1 MDRIQRPS
9 YAQRWKVGLG
19 LNMIVMAACF
29 GLYELGFFGRVDGPL
44 SMTNIGRSLSGIGL
58 TSHGF
63 QVLLVI
69 LFGLALTWNWALNV
83 IAHLTGQ
90 RLTCTKGSPQEGFC
104 GELVQRRREESGGD
118 WTYTCPSGHHRK
130 DAHFHPIRK
139 GKLAN
144 SVLMASMVAAIMYY
158 FA

>member
-1 MDRIQRPS
+1 MDQMRRPS
-9 YAQRWKVGLG
+9 YAQRWKVGFG
-19 LNMIVMAACF
+19 VNMIVMAACF

-44 SMTNIGRSLSGIGL
+44 SMTNIGRSLSGMGL
-58 TSHGF
+58 TSNAF
-63 QVLLVI
+63 QIVLVV
-69 LFGLALTWNWALNV
+69 LFGSALTWNWILNV
-83 IAHLTGQ
+83 VAHLTGQ

-104 GELVQRRREESGGD
+104 GELVQRSRDASGTG
-118 WTYTCPSGHHRK
+118 WTYTCPRGHTRG

-144 SVLMASMVAAIMYY
+144 SVLMASLAAALMYY